1 MREADNSAF
10 CTPRQVGMSDEENS
24 SYSSESSFPFDDD
37 NVSISTIKPYQ
48 FEPEFSSSEE
58 REEEK
63 EAEEDPP
70 EDENART
77 RNLDW

>member
-1 MREADNSAF
+1 
-10 CTPRQVGMSDEENS
+10 MSDEENS

-37 NVSISTIKPYQ
+37 NVSISTIKLYQ

-58 REEEK
+58 REEE

-77 RNLDW
+77 TNLDW